1 MSSIYPIG
9 QGSGYTGSAV
19 ATRDILTPDN
29 LYSDLNFFFKPSP
42 LYTSQGLSGDVLRV
56 YDGDYIRQ
64 SLRTI
69 VLTNPFERPFNSNF
83 GAGLRRFLF
92 EQMDPISN
100 FQIRSALQDQ
110 IEFYEPR
117 VTVNDIDINQ
127 DVSEGRMD
135 IEISYQNKSITSSTV
150 DGSTFGCLSN
160 RVSIK

>member
-56 YDGDYIRQ
+56 YDGDSIRQ

-100 FQIRSALQDQ
+100 FQIRSAYKIKLNFMNLELQ
-110 IEFYEPR
+110 
-117 VTVNDIDINQ
+117 
-127 DVSEGRMD
+127 
-135 IEISYQNKSITSSTV
+135 
-150 DGSTFGCLSN
+150 
-160 RVSIK
+160 

>member
-29 LYSDLNFFFKPSP
+29 LYSDLNFLFKPSP

-56 YDGDYIRQ
+56 YDGDSIRQ

-150 DGSTFGCLSN
+150 ETVEVKITAERIG
-160 RVSIK
+160 

>member
-42 LYTSQGLSGDVLRV
+42 LFTSQGLSGDVLRV
-56 YDGDYIRQ
+56 YDGDSIRQ

-110 IEFYEPR
+110 IELYEPR

-150 DGSTFGCLSN
+150 ETVEVKITAERIG
-160 RVSIK
+160 

>member
-1 MSSIYPIG
+1 M
-9 QGSGYTGSAV
+9 
-19 ATRDILTPDN
+19 
-29 LYSDLNFFFKPSP
+29 
-42 LYTSQGLSGDVLRV
+42 LRV
-56 YDGDYIRQ
+56 YDGDSIRQ

-69 VLTNPFERPFNSNF
+69 ILTNPFERPFNSNF

-150 DGSTFGCLSN
+150 ETVEVKITAERIG
-160 RVSIK
+160 

>member
-56 YDGDYIRQ
+56 YDGDSIRQ

-92 EQMDPISN
+92 EQMDPIVN
-100 FQIRSALQDQ
+100 FQVRSALQDQ
-110 IEFYEPR
+110 IELYEPR

-150 DGSTFGCLSN
+150 ETVEVKITAERIG
-160 RVSIK
+160 

>member
-42 LYTSQGLSGDVLRV
+42 LFTSQGLSGDVLRV
-56 YDGDYIRQ
+56 YNGDSIRQ

-110 IEFYEPR
+110 IELYEPR

-150 DGSTFGCLSN
+150 ETVEVKITAERIG
-160 RVSIK
+160 

>member
-9 QGSGYTGSAV
+9 QGAGYTGSAV

-56 YDGDYIRQ
+56 YDGDSIRQ

-150 DGSTFGCLSN
+150 ETVEVKITAERIG
-160 RVSIK
+160 

>member
-19 ATRDILTPDN
+19 ATRVILTPDN
-29 LYSDLNFFFKPSP
+29 LYSDLNFFFTPSP

-56 YDGDYIRQ
+56 YDGDSIRQ

-150 DGSTFGCLSN
+150 ETVEVKITAERIG
-160 RVSIK
+160 

>member
-56 YDGDYIRQ
+56 YDGDSIRQ

-150 DGSTFGCLSN
+150 ETVEVKITAEWIG
-160 RVSIK
+160 